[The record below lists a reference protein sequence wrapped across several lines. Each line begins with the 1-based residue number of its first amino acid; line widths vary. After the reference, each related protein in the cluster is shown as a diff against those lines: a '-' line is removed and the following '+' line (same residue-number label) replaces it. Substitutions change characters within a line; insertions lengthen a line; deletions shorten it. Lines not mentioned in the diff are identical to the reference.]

1 MLNFQVLD
9 RNAEETFLNYR
20 DSWVFGDHAF
30 SMFYAWQRSYS
41 YTWTR
46 LGRDLAVLEWDPA
59 RLPHFTLFQA
69 DPAASLREPLGL
81 LADYARSKGAPRMYM
96 NFVPEGRV
104 PDYLWA
110 SEALGLPGRPFYEKK
125 YSDYIY
131 EQSAFISLRGDR
143 QKGIRG
149 NVNYLLR
156 TVPSLHFES
165 YRPELLADCIT
176 VFDSWCEKYDCSKC
190 FFGCERTAFLRFM
203 QIYDPRRCFAGLT
216 YDGSEPLSFAVGER
230 LPGNMYCFYFQKN
243 ARQIRGLT
251 YYLERELAIRQPE
264 GSCINLA
271 EDMGLPGIRQDK
283 QQLHPTGMLHKYTI
297 ELTLEARA

>member
-1 MLNFQVLD
+1 MLSFQVLD
-9 RNAEETFLNYR
+9 RQSERAFLPYR

-46 LGRDLAVLEWDPA
+46 LGQDLAVLERDEKG
-59 RLPHFTLFQA
+59 LPRFTLFRA
-69 DPAASLREPLGL
+69 DPAGSPRESLAA
-81 LADYARSKGAPRMYM
+81 LADYARSSGAPRMYLDYI
-96 NFVPEGRV
+96 PKAQV
-104 PDYLWA
+104 PDYLRA
-110 SEALGLPGRPFYEKK
+110 AEALGLPGRPYFETR

-131 EQSAFISLRGDR
+131 ERNSFISLRGDR

-156 TVPSLHFES
+156 TVPALHFEA
-165 YRPELLADCIT
+165 YRPELLADCVTI
-176 VFDSWCEKYDCSKC
+176 FDHWCENYDCGKC

-203 QIYDPRRCFAGLT
+203 QIYHPERCFAGLT

-243 ARQIRGLT
+243 ARQVRGLT

-264 GSCINLA
+264 DSIINLA
-271 EDMGLPGIRQDK
+271 EDMGLQGIRQDK

-297 ELTLEARA
+297 ELTLEATL